1 MATKDHIMT
10 LELKYSYSSYFYRTE
25 EILFSFSVS
34 EILTEIMDK
43 IFHTGYAFTC
53 TSGILH
59 ACD

>member
-10 LELKYSYSSYFYRTE
+10 LELKYSNSSYFYRTE
-25 EILFSFSVS
+25 ELLFSFSVS

-53 TSGILH
+53 TGGILH